1 MRKFLILLMVI
12 LLGVTVLALVGC
24 GGGDTDTAK
33 QYLKEADTAYKAM
46 EKDLTQ
52 LQNSLTAVLGGALS
66 GNTSAVTPESI
77 AAAEAQVDKVLQQI
91 PQVSADYKKVDGLK
105 GVEDYQAYAKAM
117 QDVVSAQE
125 ELLNQ
130 GKNLIAQLK
139 PIAGDQ
145 AALSAWFQANSA
157 TFMALQE
164 SAGKVT
170 KAYEQAQQIK
180 KDKNLTW

>member
-1 MRKFLILLMVI
+1 MRKVLILI
-12 LLGVTVLALVGC
+12 LVSLLAVTVLAVVGC

-33 QYLKEADTAYKAM
+33 QYLKEADAAYKVM
-46 EKDLTQ
+46 EKDLNE
-52 LQNSLTAVLGGALS
+52 LQTSLTTVLGGALS

-77 AAAEAQVDKVLQQI
+77 AAAEAQVNKVLQQA
-91 PQVSADYKKVDGLK
+91 PKVSALYKRVDGLK
-105 GVEDYQAYAKAM
+105 GVEDYKAYADAM

-130 GKNLIAQLK
+130 GSNLIAQLK

-145 AALSAWFQANSA
+145 AALTAWFQANSA

-170 KAYEQAQQIK
+170 KSYEEAQQIK